1 MKLIDVLL
9 LAAVIV
15 FLTIGVHQSIS
26 FGFLHSYWIFMLALA
41 AWFAYNN
48 RKNKREEG

>member
-9 LAAVIV
+9 MAAVII

-26 FGFLHSYWIFMLALA
+26 HGFAQSYWVFMLALA
-41 AWFAYNN
+41 AWFTYGY
-48 RKNKREEG
+48 RKNKREEK

>member
-26 FGFLHSYWIFMLALA
+26 IGFMNAYWIFMMAMA
-41 AWFAYNN
+41 AWFLYGY
-48 RKNKREEG
+48 RKNKREEK